1 MSELEDAKDKVM
13 MGAERRSL
21 AMSDEEKKLTAFH
34 EGGHAIVALNVEGS
48 DPIHKAT
55 IIPRGRALGMV
66 MRLPERDALSLTR
79 QKMLA
84 DLAVAFGGR
93 IAEELVF
100 GHEKVTTGAQSDI
113 EQATRMAR
121 AMVTR
126 FGMSDALGPI
136 AYAENQEE
144 VFLGHSVSR
153 TQNVSEATAQKI
165 DSEIHRIIEES
176 YERARSI
183 LTERLTDLNVLARG
197 LLEYETLTGDEIA
210 ALLKG
215 IPPVRTPYEEPTLP
229 ARSEGPSV
237 PAAGKPRPSGPGP
250 MINPEPQPR

>member
-1 MSELEDAKDKVM
+1 M
-13 MGAERRSL
+13 

-34 EGGHAIVALNVEGS
+34 EGGHAIVALNVLGS

-66 MRLPERDALSLTR
+66 MRLPERDQLSLTR
-79 QKMLA
+79 QKMLS
-84 DLAVAFGGR
+84 DLCVAFGGR

-126 FGMSDALGPI
+126 FGMSDSLGPI

-153 TQNVSEATAQKI
+153 TQNISEATAQKI
-165 DSEIHRIIEES
+165 DSEIHRIIDEC
-176 YERARSI
+176 YAKAKDI
-183 LTERLTDLNVLARG
+183 LTAHLADLNLLARG
-197 LLEYETLTGDEIA
+197 LLEYETLTGDEIIG
-210 ALLKG
+210 LLKG
-215 IPPVRTPYEEPTLP
+215 IPPVRTPYEDPVLP
-229 ARSEGPSV
+229 PRGEGTSV
-237 PAAGKPRPSGPGP
+237 PVAGKQRGPGP
-250 MINPEPQPR
+250 IITPEPQPGH

>member
-1 MSELEDAKDKVM
+1 
-13 MGAERRSL
+13 
-21 AMSDEEKKLTAFH
+21 
-34 EGGHAIVALNVEGS
+34 
-48 DPIHKAT
+48 
-55 IIPRGRALGMV
+55 MV
-66 MRLPERDALSLTR
+66 MRLPERDQLSLTR

-93 IAEELVF
+93 LAEELVF

-126 FGMSDALGPI
+126 FGMSDKLGPI

-153 TQNVSEATAQKI
+153 TQNISEATAQTI
-165 DSEIHRIIEES
+165 DAEIHRIIDEA
-176 YERARSI
+176 YNRAKQI
-183 LTERLTDLNVLARG
+183 LTDHADDLNVLARG
-197 LLEYETLTGDEIA
+197 LLEYETLTGDEIV

-215 IPPVRTPYEEPTLP
+215 IPPVRTPYEDPVTP
-229 ARSEGPSV
+229 PRDAGTSV
-237 PAAGKPRPSGPGP
+237 PVAGKARPTGPGP
-250 MINPEPQPR
+250 IISPEPQPR